1 MESYSKLYTKKIVD
15 SIIRGLEQKQ
25 SSILFVKHYNTL
37 NVPIDDI
44 QTAVSESSSEIELL
58 YHQPLNNRKL
68 HIDRQMR
75 KDRGYNSR

>member
-58 YHQPLNNRKL
+58 FHEKKKKKSKRV
-68 HIDRQMR
+68 
-75 KDRGYNSR
+75 S